1 MKKHNFCSGPCILP
15 SSVYDEASRGILNF
29 NDSGLSI
36 LEISHRSVAFQEI
49 LQGARNLLKELLQ
62 IPDSHSVLFLQGGAS
77 LQFSMAAM
85 NFSRAESKTA
95 YLDTGRWAK
104 KAFEEAEKLNLAE
117 VIATS
122 VDKNYTYLP
131 EFFKPL
137 GKFDYLHFTSN
148 NTIYGTQYQ
157 EFPSCEIPLIADM
170 SSDILT
176 REIDFSR
183 FNLIYA
189 GAQKN
194 IGAAGSAIAIVN
206 KEALNKHGRNIP
218 SYLDYNMHVEEENT
232 FNTPPVFAIY
242 TAYLNLKW
250 LKNQGGV
257 LAMKQKSKEKSQL
270 LYNEIDRNS
279 CFRGTAAKENR
290 SKVNVTFVLENKV
303 HQAEFD
309 EICQANGI
317 ENIKGHRTVGGY
329 RASLYNALPI
339 ESVQALVNA
348 MQELEKK
355 INQ

>member
-1 MKKHNFCSGPCILP
+1 M
-15 SSVYDEASRGILNF
+15 
-29 NDSGLSI
+29 
-36 LEISHRSVAFQEI
+36 
-49 LQGARNLLKELLQ
+49 
-62 IPDSHSVLFLQGGAS
+62 
-77 LQFSMAAM
+77 
-85 NFSRAESKTA
+85 
-95 YLDTGRWAK
+95 
-104 KAFEEAEKLNLAE
+104 
-117 VIATS
+117 
-122 VDKNYTYLP
+122 
-131 EFFKPL
+131 
-137 GKFDYLHFTSN
+137 
-148 NTIYGTQYQ
+148 
-157 EFPSCEIPLIADM
+157 
-170 SSDILT
+170 
-176 REIDFSR
+176 
-183 FNLIYA
+183 
-189 GAQKN
+189 
-194 IGAAGSAIAIVN
+194 N

-290 SKVNVTFVLENKV
+290 SKVNVTFVLENEV

-355 INQ
+355 LNQ